1 MKVQIKH
8 VTCKMSPLQNV
19 LDWAKEKLLTS
30 NKQVEQIRC

>member
-8 VTCKMSPLQNV
+8 VTCEMSPLQNV
-19 LDWAKEKLLTS
+19 LDWAKEKLTS